1 MSRKDARERAFQ
13 LLYQLSVQAGDED
26 QQIGEFIANM
36 GDYHDSDRKIT
47 YTDDDIAYIQRIVGG
62 YRFYKD
68 RLDQTY
74 APFLKD
80 WTIERLAKV
89 DLAILRLATSE
100 IMFMP
105 DVPLNVTINE
115 AVLLSKRYAASGSR
129 AYINAV
135 LGRLSKPEGD
145 VLLSEVFGAEP
156 GPAISAEPDPAIHA
170 EQIEPVES
178 EESLEIDEVS
188 NETTV
193 DESELDLSDDLG
205 EPETTVTEED

>member
-13 LLYQLSVQAGDED
+13 LLYQLSVQTGDED
-26 QQIGEFIANM
+26 QQIGEFLANM
-36 GDYHDSDRKIT
+36 GDYHDSNRVIK
-47 YTDDDIAYIQRIVGG
+47 YSEEDIAYIQRIVGG

-80 WTIERLAKV
+80 WTVERLAKV
-89 DLAILRLATSE
+89 DLAILRLATAE
-100 IMFMP
+100 ILFMP

-135 LGRLSKPEGD
+135 LGRLTKPEGD
-145 VLLSEVFGAEP
+145 VLLSEVFNGE
-156 GPAISAEPDPAIHA
+156 ST
-170 EQIEPVES
+170 PVTGSCDTS
-178 EESLEIDEVS
+178 EEVS
-188 NETTV
+188 PVKDVAT
-193 DESELDLSDDLG
+193 DDAT
-205 EPETTVTEED
+205 ENEED